1 MAKKELRKVKSTIF
15 WGKMSNDT
23 KKLICKTSVIFPLKA
38 MSVIAKEIYSIY
50 NYTYVFWS
58 TN

>member
-23 KKLICKTSVIFPLKA
+23 KKLICKSSVIFPLKA
-38 MSVIAKEIYSIY
+38 MSVIAKEIYIAY
-50 NYTYVFWS
+50 KYVFWS